1 VIPGQ
6 KIYCAGPMGHL
17 TAEAASGWRDEATAF
32 LEALRDPISGKRAYY
47 VLNPLRGRSFL
58 TGMQESKEF
67 PVVDVH
73 GDGWGREVVRRD
85 LYDVLRA
92 DVVLFN
98 FEVEGVKSVSI
109 GSMFELAWAREH
121 TKFALVVM
129 KDGNLHDHCFVRDA
143 ASFIVPTLSDAL
155 EYLATVL
162 NCERDQ

>member
-1 VIPGQ
+1 MLTGQ
-6 KIYCAGPMGHL
+6 KIYLAGPMGHL
-17 TAEAASGWRDEATAF
+17 TAEDANGWRNDVTAF
-32 LEALRDPISGKRAYY
+32 METLKDPTSGRRAYY

-58 TGMQESKEF
+58 TGMQDSKVF

-98 FEVEGVKSVSI
+98 FEVAGVKSVSI
-109 GSMFELAWAREH
+109 GSMFELAWARAH

-155 EYLATVL
+155 DYLSTVL
-162 NCERDQ
+162 NCERD